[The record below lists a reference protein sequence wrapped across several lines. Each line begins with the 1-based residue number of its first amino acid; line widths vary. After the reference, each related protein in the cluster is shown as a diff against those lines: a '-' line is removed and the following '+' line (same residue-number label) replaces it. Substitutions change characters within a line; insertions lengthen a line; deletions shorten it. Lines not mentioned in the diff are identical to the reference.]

1 MKDKKSP
8 VSGNSES
15 LNKALSQYA
24 GRMIGDLGP
33 SITRFVKEAIS
44 EALASNAG
52 PSMTKMMKVELKND
66 GSVES
71 LEARNTFQT
80 GDDVGVF
87 NPAAENR
94 VKQLTDEAE
103 LTKAGYV
110 DEKAKARKEFYRQKN
125 GG

>member
-1 MKDKKSP
+1 MKAKKSI
-8 VSGNSES
+8 VTENSES

-24 GRMIGDLGP
+24 GKMVGELGP
-33 SITRFVKEAIS
+33 SIKRFVKEAIS
-44 EALASNAG
+44 EALSSDSG
-52 PSMTKMMKVELKND
+52 PSMAKMMKQELKAD

-94 VKQLTDEAE
+94 VKQLTDESE
-103 LTKAGYV
+103 LAKAGYV
-110 DEKAKARKEFYRQKN
+110 DEKAAARKEFYRKKN
-125 GG
+125 G